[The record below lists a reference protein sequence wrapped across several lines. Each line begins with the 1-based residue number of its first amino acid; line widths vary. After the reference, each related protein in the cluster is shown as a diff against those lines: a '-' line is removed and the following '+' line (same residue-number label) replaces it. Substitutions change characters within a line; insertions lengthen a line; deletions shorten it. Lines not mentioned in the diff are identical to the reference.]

1 VICLKKG
8 KNPNIAVGIAKGYRG
23 CQYNHFGGIVLKFE
37 SSIVFNTDEGNL
49 KDKKRPGEQMPSVK
63 YTRIEITQ
71 EAYMALEA
79 EAILQGKTLKK
90 LASEMILKAA
100 SKKALNFVQESTV
113 SIEANLNF
121 SRDKLSKVITDI
133 GSTKM
138 NIDEGVMEN
147 VQKSLV
153 DEGYQGAMLYVAQ
166 HTASIQRDE
175 LFRILTTC
183 QLNRVPSTMA
193 VDIIKSLKRMQDG
206 K

>member
-1 VICLKKG
+1 MKANKK
-8 KNPNIAVGIAKGYRG
+8 
-23 CQYNHFGGIVLKFE
+23 
-37 SSIVFNTDEGNL
+37 T
-49 KDKKRPGEQMPSVK
+49 KKRPGEQMPSVK

-90 LASEMILKAA
+90 LASEMILKGA
-100 SKKALNFVQESTV
+100 SKKALNFVQESSV
-113 SIEANLNF
+113 SIEANINF
-121 SRDKLSKVITDI
+121 SKDKLSRVINDI
-133 GSTKM
+133 GTTKI

-166 HTASIQRDE
+166 HTASMQRDE

-183 QLNRVPSTMA
+183 QLNRVPSAMA
-193 VDIIKSLKRMQDG
+193 VDIIKSLKRMQDS

>member
-1 VICLKKG
+1 
-8 KNPNIAVGIAKGYRG
+8 
-23 CQYNHFGGIVLKFE
+23 
-37 SSIVFNTDEGNL
+37 
-49 KDKKRPGEQMPSVK
+49 MPSVK

-90 LASEMILKAA
+90 LASEMILKGA

-113 SIEANLNF
+113 SIEANMNF
-121 SRDKLSKVITDI
+121 SRDTLSKVVKDL
-133 GSTKM
+133 GATKI
-138 NIDEGVMEN
+138 NIDEGILEN
-147 VQKSLV
+147 VQESLA

-166 HTASIQRDE
+166 HTASMQRDE

-183 QLNRVPSTMA
+183 QLNKVPSVMA
-193 VDIIKSLKRMQDG
+193 VDIIKSLIRMQAG

>member
-1 VICLKKG
+1 MKADQKI
-8 KNPNIAVGIAKGYRG
+8 
-23 CQYNHFGGIVLKFE
+23 
-37 SSIVFNTDEGNL
+37 
-49 KDKKRPGEQMPSVK
+49 KKRPGEQMPSVK

-90 LASEMILKAA
+90 LASEMILKGA
-100 SKKALNFVQESTV
+100 SKKALNFVQESTA

-121 SRDKLSKVITDI
+121 SRDKLSRLINDI
-133 GSTKM
+133 GTTKI
-138 NIDEGVMEN
+138 NIDEGIMEN

-153 DEGYQGAMLYVAQ
+153 EEGYQGAMLYVAQ
-166 HTASIQRDE
+166 HTASMQRDE

-183 QLNRVPSTMA
+183 QLNRVPSAMA
-193 VDIIKSLKRMQDG
+193 VDLIKSLRRMPGG

>member
-1 VICLKKG
+1 
-8 KNPNIAVGIAKGYRG
+8 
-23 CQYNHFGGIVLKFE
+23 
-37 SSIVFNTDEGNL
+37 
-49 KDKKRPGEQMPSVK
+49 MPSTK

-90 LASEMILKAA
+90 LASEMILKGT
-100 SKKALNFVQESTV
+100 SKKALNFVQESTF
-113 SIEANLNF
+113 SIEAHMDF
-121 SRDKLSKVITDI
+121 SNDNLSKVINDI
-133 GSTKM
+133 GATKI
-138 NIDEGVMEN
+138 NIDEGILEN

-166 HTASIQRDE
+166 HTASMQRDE

-183 QLNRVPSTMA
+183 QLNKIPSAIA
-193 VDIIKSLKRMQDG
+193 VDIIKNIRK